1 MKLHPV
7 LIAVNLFS
15 FRIDKGRVCM
25 CVCILVFGPMANYSL
40 YSTELLA
47 DAAYD
52 GAGGGTSQK
61 GTT

>member
-1 MKLHPV
+1 VHV
-7 LIAVNLFS
+7 
-15 FRIDKGRVCM
+15 RVYTCR
-25 CVCILVFGPMANYSL
+25 FGPMANYSL